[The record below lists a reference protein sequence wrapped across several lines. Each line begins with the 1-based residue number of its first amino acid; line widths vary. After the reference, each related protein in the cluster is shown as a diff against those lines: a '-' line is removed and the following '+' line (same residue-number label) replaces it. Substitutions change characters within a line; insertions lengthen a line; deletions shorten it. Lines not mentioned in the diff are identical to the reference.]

1 MNWDQIE
8 GKWRQIKGQ
17 VREQWWKFTDDDL
30 DFIAGKRE
38 QFLGRLQERYGLDK
52 AEAERRLE
60 EWQKTVTF

>member
-8 GKWRQIKGQ
+8 GKWHQVKGK
-17 VREQWWKFTDDDL
+17 VRKQWGKFTDDDL
-30 DFIAGKRE
+30 DFIAGKRD

-60 EWQKTVTF
+60 EWQRTVRF